1 MLAYVAPVFLIIALG
16 VALKR
21 MRNTPATLFPTLEWF
36 SFYIA
41 FPALLYLR
49 TAQLQMDAATLKGLA
64 MLVIGPLS
72 LMLLLALLILHWGL
86 RALPA
91 PGRSSVVQGTTRPS
105 TYFGLA
111 VAGLVF
117 PPEISALVMLALAIA
132 MPPVNI
138 IAVVALAWWSGQRVT
153 ARTIARNLARNP
165 IILATLAGALT
176 NLSGVPLPG
185 FVANALE
192 ILGGVAL
199 GLGLLC
205 VGGGL
210 VLQLQGAYPVTVI
223 LTDALKLLGLPT
235 LTWLLCRWMGVSEHM
250 TVAACF
256 FAALPAAPN
265 AYIMARQLGGDAR
278 LMASIITTQTL
289 LSMVTVP
296 LWLMVLGVSR

>member
-1 MLAYVAPVFLIIALG
+1 MLAYVTPVFLIIALG
-16 VALKR
+16 VAVKR
-21 MRNTPATLFPTLEWF
+21 MRNTPPTLFPSLEWLT
-36 SFYIA
+36 FYVA
-41 FPALLYLR
+41 FPALLFLR
-49 TAQLQMDAATLKGLA
+49 TAQLQMDAATLKALA
-64 MLVIGPLS
+64 TLVIGPVL
-72 LMLLLALLILHWGL
+72 LMLLLALLLLRWGL

-91 PGRSSVVQGTTRPS
+91 PARSSVVQGTTRPS

-132 MPPVNI
+132 MPPVNV

-165 IILATLAGALT
+165 IILATLAGTLT
-176 NLSGVPLPG
+176 NLSGVPLPA
-185 FVANALE
+185 FLANALE

-210 VLQLQGAYPVTVI
+210 VFQLQGAYPLTVI
-223 LTDALKLLGLPT
+223 LTDALKLLGLPS
-235 LTWLLCRWMGVSEHM
+235 LTWLLCRWLAVSDDM
-250 TVAACF
+250 TIAACF
-256 FAALPAAPN
+256 FAALPTAPN

-278 LMASIITTQTL
+278 LMASLITTQTL